1 MLLEKVCGKIYI
13 REVYKSVFVR
23 NRNFEFYVVKKMSIN
38 LDIFF
43 YEKTIE
49 IIFNSLR
56 LIIGRPNNMIFYCFT
71 GGSFNEESFRY
82 LFK

>member
-1 MLLEKVCGKIYI
+1 MQLDHFIWNGK
-13 REVYKSVFVR
+13 
-23 NRNFEFYVVKKMSIN
+23 FEFYVVKKMSIN

-71 GGSFNEESFRY
+71 GESFNEESFRY

>member
-1 MLLEKVCGKIYI
+1 MIKLLMCIEIGMCYTVKKDK
-13 REVYKSVFVR
+13 YK
-23 NRNFEFYVVKKMSIN
+23 FEFYVVKKMSIN